1 MTHLVVIGG
10 GVAGLSAAWFAA
22 RSRPDLRITV
32 LEASDRLGGK
42 LRTEQIGGLAV
53 DTGAESFLL
62 TRPEAR
68 ALARDLGLADEIEP
82 QAASAA
88 SLWIGDRLRPI
99 PAGQVM
105 GVPTDLHALAAADL
119 ISVPGLAR
127 IPLDRILPPI
137 DITEDVAVG
146 DLVRR
151 RIGAEVVD
159 RLVEPLL
166 GGVYAGHA
174 GQLSLTAT
182 MPGLASAIRR
192 RGSLLAAAAE
202 VAARPRA
209 SGPAF
214 ATIRGGM
221 GRLVEALSVGSGAT
235 IRRHAPVAALRRT
248 RSGWQVE
255 VGGSEPTVLSA
266 DGVIVA
272 TPASEMAALLRGV
285 APFAAAQIGAVPY
298 AQVAVITFLL
308 SQGSGRLPGGSGFLV
323 PPTEGRLV
331 KASTFSS
338 QKWRSLGD
346 AAGEGAVLRCSIGRF
361 GEEEALQRSDDEL
374 ASAAWAELRQATGL
388 RGRPTDSRVT
398 RWSPALPQYLV
409 GHPDRVVQIRDA
421 VRGMPGLAL
430 AGAALDG
437 VGVPAVIASAEAAAV
452 TALAGMA
459 EVQRSGMI
467 GA

>member
-1 MTHLVVIGG
+1 
-10 GVAGLSAAWFAA
+10 
-22 RSRPDLRITV
+22 V
-32 LEASDRLGGK
+32 LEATDRLGGK
-42 LRTEQIGGLAV
+42 LSTEEVGGLAV
-53 DTGAESFLL
+53 DTGAESFLV

-105 GVPTDLHALAAADL
+105 GIPTDLHALAASDL
-119 ISVPGLAR
+119 ISLPGLAR
-127 IPLDRILPPI
+127 IPLDRFLPPI
-137 DITEDVAVG
+137 DLAEDVAVG

-151 RIGAEVVD
+151 RIGGEVVD

-174 GQLSLTAT
+174 GQLSLAAT
-182 MPGLASAIRR
+182 MPGLASAVRR
-192 RGSLLAAAAE
+192 RGSLLAAASDA
-202 VAARPRA
+202 AARPRLP
-209 SGPAF
+209 GPAF

-221 GRLVEALSVGSGAT
+221 GRLIEALARGSGAG
-235 IRRHAPVAALRRT
+235 IRRDAPVAGLRRT
-248 RSGWQVE
+248 RSGWQLE
-255 VGGSEPTVLSA
+255 VVGEDPGVVAA

-285 APFAAAQIGAVPY
+285 APYAAAQVGAVPY
-298 AQVAVITFLL
+298 AQVAVITY
-308 SQGSGRLPGGSGFLV
+308 RLPDGADRLPAGSGFLV

-338 QKWRSLGD
+338 QKWRSIGE
-346 AAGEGAVLRCSIGRF
+346 AAGTGVLLRCSIGRF
-361 GEEEALQRSDDEL
+361 GEEETLQRDDDEL
-374 ASAAWAELRQATGL
+374 AGAAWAELREATGL
-388 RGRPTDSRVT
+388 GGQPVDSRVT

-409 GHPDRVVQIRDA
+409 GHTERAALIRQA
-421 VRGMPGLAL
+421 LRGMPGLAL

-437 VGVPAVIASAEAAAV
+437 VGVPAVIASAEAAAA
-452 TALAGMA
+452 TSLAGIG
-459 EVQRSGMI
+459 VGQRSGMI